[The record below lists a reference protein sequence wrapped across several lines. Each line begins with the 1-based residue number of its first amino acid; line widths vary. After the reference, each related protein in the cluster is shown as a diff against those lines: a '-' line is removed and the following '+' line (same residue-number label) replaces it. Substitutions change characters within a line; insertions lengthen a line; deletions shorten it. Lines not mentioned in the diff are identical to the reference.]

1 LLPKKIIS
9 AAHFCRQKSNFAAQK
24 NKNVA
29 AQKNNFAAQSNKF
42 AAHFTN
48 SQNFLPKAIFHIE
61 ESIFGSTTLQGMPLQ
76 GFLLDFVT
84 EPYTEKGI
92 CRVLRY
98 ERREGGSKMPIFAL
112 RNKRTFPRIIE
123 KQYSDPKK

>member
-48 SQNFLPKAIFHIE
+48 SLYFLFQIYLKMKNLFNQLFFIRFSQCFSSNVFGINFQLCLIF
-61 ESIFGSTTLQGMPLQ
+61 S
-76 GFLLDFVT
+76 
-84 EPYTEKGI
+84 
-92 CRVLRY
+92 RV
-98 ERREGGSKMPIFAL
+98 F
-112 RNKRTFPRIIE
+112 
-123 KQYSDPKK
+123 